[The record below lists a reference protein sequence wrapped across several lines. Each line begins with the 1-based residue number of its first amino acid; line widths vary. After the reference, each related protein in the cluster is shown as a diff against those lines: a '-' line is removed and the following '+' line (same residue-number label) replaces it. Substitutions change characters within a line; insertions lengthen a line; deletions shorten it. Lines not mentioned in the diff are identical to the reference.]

1 MRKIIILVL
10 VLMVLLAANSFAG
23 DFGESSFPVLMIE
36 NFGARQLALA
46 DSGVSISG
54 DLNSITANPAG
65 AVGIE
70 RPAFSAMRLNWM
82 FDTSFYSIAGALPLG
97 ERLGVVAISGII
109 FTMEEFEGFVDGVS
123 AGALSS
129 GDFLFGASYANNIFA
144 LFNKELAAKLHIDFG
159 TSIKFAQAKLG
170 DYSAATMAFDF
181 GLNYSLR
188 IPNFKL
194 DTAAVKKKAKKTDS
208 LTISVAYRNLPIVLQ
223 EFVEGTAVEV
233 PSYFHF
239 GFKYNVVES
248 IRHDVMITAN
258 LKKPTDGDFAFSTG
272 VEYCYHNVIY
282 LRGGYH
288 VVGRENESITFGVG
302 LNFEISEALAFQ
314 LDYTTLNQDDLGSSE
329 VISFSMAF

>member
-1 MRKIIILVL
+1 MLGV
-10 VLMVLLAANSFAG
+10 NSFAG

-46 DSGVSISG
+46 DSGVSIIG

-65 AVGIE
+65 AVGID

-82 FDTSFYSIAGALPLG
+82 FDTSYYSIAGALPLG
-97 ERLGVVAISGII
+97 ERSGVLALSGII

-123 AGALSS
+123 AGALTS
-129 GDFLFGASYANNIFA
+129 GDFLFGVSYANNIFA
-144 LFNKELAAKLHIDFG
+144 LFNKELATKLHIDFG
-159 TSIKFAQAKLG
+159 LSTKFAKAQLG
-170 DYSAATMAFDF
+170 DYSASTMVFDF

-194 DTAAVKKKAKKTDS
+194 DTATVKKKMKKKDS

-223 EFVEGTAVEV
+223 EFVEGSAVEV

-239 GFKYNVVES
+239 GFSYNVVES

-258 LKKPTDGDFAFSTG
+258 LKKPSDGDFAFSTG

-282 LRGGYH
+282 MRGGYH
-288 VVGRENESITFGVG
+288 VLGRNDESLTFGVG

-314 LDYTTLNQDDLGSSE
+314 LDYTTMNKGDLGTSE
-329 VISFSMAF
+329 VVSFSMSF